1 MKQGLR
7 RGIVMLGFVLALAP
21 LSAFADQVSNEA
33 NSDAINAAN
42 AQKAWLQNLPAMQAG
57 VALGQME
64 IANARAMAQIVPYDS
79 HAQARIPNTMTQ
91 YNQYCD
97 AVTQQVAAKVAN
109 ANEMVAMRP
118 GDPHAQAELAN
129 ATAMSKALWSII
141 GDSYPG
147 NPWSTLASPQT
158 PVYASDTA
166 IVADER
172 MTADD
177 QALVADDAVVTSDVT
192 DDAVVANDVVG
203 DQ

>member
-1 MKQGLR
+1 
-7 RGIVMLGFVLALAP
+7 MLGFVLALAP
-21 LSAFADQVSNEA
+21 LSAFADQVSNDA

-42 AQKAWLQNLPAMQAG
+42 AQKAWLQNMPAMQEG

-64 IANARAMAQIVPYDS
+64 IANAKAIAQIVPYDS

-109 ANEMVAMRP
+109 ASQMVAMRP
-118 GDPHAQAELAN
+118 GDPHAQSELAN

-147 NPWSTLASPQT
+147 NPWATLAPPQA
-158 PVYASDTA
+158 PVTAGDTA
-166 IVADER
+166 IVADDQL
-172 MTADD
+172 TAD
-177 QALVADDAVVTSDVT
+177 QSLVADDAVVASDVT
-192 DDAVVANDVVG
+192 DDAVVADDLMADG
-203 DQ
+203 S